1 MKDHPDHP
9 HLRVVDRRLFL
20 RGAGGALLALPLL
33 PSLFRSRT
41 ALAQASAAAKGFVH
55 FRTPHG
61 GIATANMWPGDAAL
75 TDKMTYTYELRRGA
89 LAATSDGAGNS
100 VISPVLSASS
110 SALTPKLVAKMNILR
125 GLDIPIAM
133 AHNFGA
139 PLGYYDVDH
148 QTPAQPRV
156 TIDQALA
163 YSPAFYPSLGAVK
176 RRSVAIGAP
185 GASSG
190 SYGYLTP
197 GVRAS
202 GVSSSAVAGTESA
215 QGLFDSLLAG
225 TTTSPSSGPTATPR
239 TPVVDRVLDS
249 YKRLR
254 NGTKRLSTADKLRLD
269 EHIAAVAELQRGL
282 EANLAGGCMV
292 PARPSPDNLSLR
304 PMDGAPE
311 KNVQFFQMMNQLIAV
326 AMSCGATRVV
336 TYSIDENNQALT
348 FTPRPA
354 QGEDWHNNVAHTA
367 AKTVAGQDLI
377 TQFNQVFFSRVYLD
391 LVGRLDAMS
400 DGMGGTALDH
410 SLVAWGQECG
420 QVTHWAFSMPVVM
433 AGSAGGA
440 LKTGSYCD
448 YRNLAYRWGGDS
460 STGNESDLI
469 WTGLIYNQ
477 WLTTVMLA
485 MGVPQSEWAET
496 THPGY
501 GARVALPSDFFA
513 YSPGTPQ
520 TSDVYTDAMWQ
531 KTGEILPFLS
541 P

>member
-1 MKDHPDHP
+1 MSRGP
-9 HLRVVDRRLFL
+9 VVALDRRLFL
-20 RGAGGALLALPLL
+20 RGVGGASLALPLL
-33 PSLFRSRT
+33 PSLFRSKA
-41 ALAQASAAAKGFVH
+41 ALAQATQAQKCFVH

-61 GIATANMWPGDAAL
+61 AVSTANMWPADTAL
-75 TDKMTYTYELRRGA
+75 TNKLTYTYELRHGP
-89 LAATSDGAGNS
+89 LVATASGGTS
-100 VISPVLSASS
+100 VISPVLTASS
-110 SALTPKLVAKMNILR
+110 STLTPALVAKMNILR

-133 AHNFGA
+133 THNFGA
-139 PLGYYDVDH
+139 PLGYYDVNH
-148 QTPAQPRV
+148 QRPADPRA
-156 TIDQALA
+156 TIDQVLA

-176 RRSVAIGAP
+176 RRSVAISAP

-190 SYGYLTP
+190 SYGYNTA

-202 GVSSSAVAGTESA
+202 GVSTSAISGMESA
-215 QGLFDSLLAG
+215 QGLFDSLFG
-225 TTTSPSSGPTATPR
+225 TTMPASSAQSAR

-254 NGTKRLSTADKLRLD
+254 NGTRRLSTEDQLRLD
-269 EHIAAVAELQRGL
+269 QHIAAVAELQRELGTTV
-282 EANLAGGCMV
+282 AAQCQI

-304 PMDGAPE
+304 PMDGVPD
-311 KNVQFFQMMNQLIAV
+311 KNVQFFSMMNKILAAAV
-326 AMSCGATRVV
+326 NCGATRVV
-336 TYSIDENNQALT
+336 TFSMDENNQALT
-348 FTPRPA
+348 FTTRPA

-367 AKTVAGQDLI
+367 SKTAAGQDLI
-377 TQFNQVFFSRVYLD
+377 RQFNQVFFSQVYLD
-391 LVGRLDAMS
+391 LVTRLDALG

-420 QVTHWAFSMPVVM
+420 QVTHWAFSMPVVT

-440 LKTGSYCD
+440 IKTGSYCD

-460 STGNESDLI
+460 TTGSESDLI

-485 MGVPQSEWAET
+485 MGVPQAEWAET

-501 GARVALPSDFFA
+501 GARVSLPSDFFA
-513 YSPGTPQ
+513 YSPGTPK
-520 TSDVYTDAMWQ
+520 TSDVYTEAMWQ
-531 KTGEILPFLS
+531 KTGEILPFLA

>member
-1 MKDHPDHP
+1 MSDRGPI
-9 HLRVVDRRLFL
+9 VAIDRRLFL

-33 PSLFRSRT
+33 PSLFRSKT
-41 ALAQASAAAKGFVH
+41 ALAQAVQASKCFVH

-61 GIATANMWPGDAAL
+61 AIATSNMWPGDAAL
-75 TDKMTYTYELRRGA
+75 TDQTMYTHALRRGA
-89 LAATSDGAGNS
+89 LVATPDGAGNS
-100 VISPVLSASS
+100 VISPVLTASASVLGPS
-110 SALTPKLVAKMNILR
+110 LVAKMNILR

-139 PLGYYDVDH
+139 PLGYYDVNH
-148 QTPAQPRV
+148 QAPAQPTATV
-156 TIDQALA
+156 DQVLA
-163 YSPAFYPSLGAVK
+163 YSPTFYPSLGSVK
-176 RRSVAIGAP
+176 RRSVAISASGS
-185 GASSG
+185 SSG
-190 SYGYLTP
+190 SYGYMTP
-197 GVRAS
+197 GVRSS
-202 GVSSSAVAGTESA
+202 GVSTSAVAGTESA
-215 QGLFDSLLAG
+215 QGLFDGLLAG
-225 TTTSPSSGPTATPR
+225 TTTAPSQNPR

-282 EANLAGGCMV
+282 QSTVAAGCQI
-292 PARPSPDNLSLR
+292 PARPSPDNLTLR
-304 PMDGAPE
+304 PMDGVPE
-311 KNVQFFQMMNQLIAV
+311 KNVQFFTMVNQILAV
-326 AMSCGATRVV
+326 AMSCGATRIA
-336 TYSIDENNQALT
+336 TFSIDEDNQALT
-348 FTPRPA
+348 FTTRPA

-367 AKTVAGQDLI
+367 SKTATGQDLI
-377 TQFNQVFFSRVYLD
+377 KQFNQVFFSRVYLD
-391 LVGRLDAMS
+391 LVSRLDGLG

-420 QVTHWAFSMPVVM
+420 QVTHWAFSMPVVT

-440 LKTGSYCD
+440 IKTGSYCD

-460 STGNESDLI
+460 TTGAESDLL

-477 WLTTVMLA
+477 WLTTIMLA
-485 MGVPQSEWAET
+485 MGVPQTEWAET

-501 GARVALPSDFFA
+501 GARVSLPSDFFA
-513 YSPGTPQ
+513 YSPGTPS

-531 KTGEILPFLS
+531 KTGEILPFLA

>member
-1 MKDHPDHP
+1 VTRHPDHP
-9 HLRVVDRRLFL
+9 EVLVADRRLFL

-33 PSLFRSRT
+33 PSLFRPRK
-41 ALAQASAAAKGFVH
+41 ALAQTAALPKAFVH

-61 GIATANMWPGDAAL
+61 GISTANMWPGDSAL
-75 TDKMTYTYELRRGA
+75 TDKLTYTYELRRGA
-89 LAATSDGAGNS
+89 LAAVSDGAGNG
-100 VISPVLSASS
+100 VISPVLTAPASV
-110 SALTPKLVAKMNILR
+110 LTPKLVAKMNILR

-148 QTPAQPRV
+148 QRPAQPRATV
-156 TIDQALA
+156 DQVLA

-176 RRSVAIGAP
+176 KRSVAIGAP

-190 SYGYLTP
+190 AYGYLTP

-225 TTTSPSSGPTATPR
+225 TTTTAGAPKR
-239 TPVVDRVLDS
+239 PPVVDRVLDS

-254 NGTKRLSTADKLRLD
+254 NGSKRLSTADKLRLD

-282 EANLAGGCMV
+282 EANLTSGCTV
-292 PARPSPDNLSLR
+292 PARPSPDNLGLR
-304 PMDGAPE
+304 PMDGVPE
-311 KNVQFFQMMNQLIAV
+311 KNVQFFQMMNQIIAV
-326 AMSCGATRVV
+326 ALNCGATRIV

-367 AKTVAGQDLI
+367 AKTAPGQDLI
-377 TQFNQVFFSRVYLD
+377 KQFNQVFFSRVYLD
-391 LVGRLDAMS
+391 LVSRLDALG
-400 DGMGGTALDH
+400 DGMGGTLLDH
-410 SLVAWGQECG
+410 ALVAWGQECG
-420 QVTHWAFSMPVVM
+420 QVTHWAFSMPVIT
-433 AGSAGGA
+433 AGSAGSA
-440 LKTGSYCD
+440 IKTGSYCD

-460 STGNESDLI
+460 GTGNESNLI

-496 THPGY
+496 THPGF
-501 GARVALPSDFFA
+501 GAKVALPSDFFA
-513 YSPGTPQ
+513 YSPGTPK

-531 KTGEILPFLS
+531 KTGEILPFLA

>member
-1 MKDHPDHP
+1 VSGARHVA
-9 HLRVVDRRLFL
+9 VVDRRLFL

-33 PSLFRSRT
+33 PSLFRSKA
-41 ALAQASAAAKGFVH
+41 ALAQAAQASKAFVH

-61 GIATANMWPGDAAL
+61 AISTANMWPADNAL
-75 TDKMTYTYELRRGA
+75 TDKTTYTHEIRRGA
-89 LAATSDGAGNS
+89 LAATSDGAGNG
-100 VISPVLSASS
+100 VISPVLTASASV
-110 SALTPKLVAKMNILR
+110 LTPKLLAKMNILR

-148 QTPAQPRV
+148 QRPAQPRA
-156 TIDQALA
+156 TIDQVLA

-176 RRSVAIGAP
+176 RRSVAISAP

-190 SYGYLTP
+190 SYGYTTP
-197 GVRAS
+197 GVRSS
-202 GVSSSAVAGTESA
+202 GVATGALAGTESA

-225 TTTSPSSGPTATPR
+225 APTTTAPAPIPR

-254 NGTKRLSTADKLRLD
+254 NGTRRLSTEDKLRLD

-282 EANLAGGCMV
+282 ATSVATGCQL
-292 PARPSPDNLSLR
+292 PARPSPDNLALR
-304 PMDGAPE
+304 PMDGVPE
-311 KNVQFFQMMNQLIAV
+311 KNVQFFSMINQILAV
-326 AMSCGATRVV
+326 AVNCGATRVA
-336 TYSIDENNQALT
+336 TISIDENNEALT
-348 FTPRPA
+348 FTSRPA

-367 AKTVAGQDLI
+367 SKTTQGQDLI
-377 TQFNQVFFSRVYLD
+377 RQFNQVFFSRVYLD
-391 LVGRLDAMS
+391 LVTRLDAFG

-410 SLVAWGQECG
+410 ALVAWGQECG
-420 QVTHWAFSMPVVM
+420 QVTHWAFSMPVVT
-433 AGSAGGA
+433 AGAAGGA
-440 LKTGSYCD
+440 IKTGSYCD

-460 STGNESDLI
+460 GTGNESNLV

-501 GARVALPSDFFA
+501 GARVSLPADFFA

-520 TSDVYTDAMWQ
+520 TSDVYSDAMWM
-531 KTGEILPFLS
+531 KTGEILPFLA
-541 P
+541 

>member
-1 MKDHPDHP
+1 
-9 HLRVVDRRLFL
+9 
-20 RGAGGALLALPLL
+20 
-33 PSLFRSRT
+33 
-41 ALAQASAAAKGFVH
+41 
-55 FRTPHG
+55 
-61 GIATANMWPGDAAL
+61 MWPGDAAL
-75 TDKMTYTYELRRGA
+75 TDKLTYTHELRRGA
-89 LAATSDGAGNS
+89 LTAVADGAGNA
-100 VISPVLSASS
+100 VISPVLTASASV
-110 SALTPKLVAKMNILR
+110 LTPKLVAKMNILR

-148 QTPAQPRV
+148 QAPAQPRA
-156 TIDQALA
+156 TIDQVLA
-163 YSPAFYPSLGAVK
+163 YSPAFYPGLGSVK
-176 RRSVAIGAP
+176 RRSVAISAP

-190 SYGYLTP
+190 AYGYKMP

-202 GVSSSAVAGTESA
+202 GVSTSAVAGTESA
-215 QGLFDSLLAG
+215 QGLFDTLLAG
-225 TTTSPSSGPTATPR
+225 TTSTTSAPAPSPR

-254 NGTKRLSTADKLRLD
+254 NGTRRLSADDKLRLD
-269 EHIAAVAELQRGL
+269 QHIAAVAELQRGL
-282 EANLAGGCMV
+282 EASVAASCQL

-304 PMDGAPE
+304 PMDGVPD
-311 KNVQFFQMMNQLIAV
+311 KNVQFFSMMNQILAV
-326 AMSCGATRVV
+326 AINCGATRVA
-336 TYSIDENNQALT
+336 TLSIDENNQALT
-348 FTPRPA
+348 FTTRPA

-367 AKTVAGQDLI
+367 AKTTPGQDLI
-377 TQFNQVFFSRVYLD
+377 RQFNQVFFSRVYLD
-391 LVGRLDAMS
+391 LVTRLDGMS

-410 SLVAWGQECG
+410 ALVAWGQECG
-420 QVTHWAFSMPVVM
+420 QVTHWAFSMPVVT

-460 STGNESDLI
+460 GTGNESELI

-485 MGVPQSEWAET
+485 MGVPQAEWAET

-501 GARVALPSDFFA
+501 GARVSLPDDFFL
-513 YSPGTPQ
+513 YSPGKPK

-531 KTGEILPFLS
+531 KTGEILPFLV
-541 P
+541 